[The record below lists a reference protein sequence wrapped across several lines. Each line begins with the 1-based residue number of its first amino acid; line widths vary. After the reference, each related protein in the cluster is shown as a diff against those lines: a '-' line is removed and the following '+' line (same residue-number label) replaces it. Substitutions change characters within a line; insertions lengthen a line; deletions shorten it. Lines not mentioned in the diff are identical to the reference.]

1 MAVSIWYRYEGKRPE
16 KIDSASSQREADRLA
31 GEYTM
36 AFGCGPRQHR
46 HGKDN
51 VWAGRRDQEPGR
63 EVESGGRSG
72 GRQLLADK
80 KKSWQAWLVSM

>member
-1 MAVSIWYRYEGKRPE
+1 MSISIWYRYEGQKPE

-36 AFGCGPRQHR
+36 AFGCCPGQFR
-46 HGKDN
+46 HGKDK

-63 EVESGGRSG
+63 EAKQDEGKGRV
-72 GRQLLADK
+72 L
-80 KKSWQAWLVSM
+80 KSWWEYQ